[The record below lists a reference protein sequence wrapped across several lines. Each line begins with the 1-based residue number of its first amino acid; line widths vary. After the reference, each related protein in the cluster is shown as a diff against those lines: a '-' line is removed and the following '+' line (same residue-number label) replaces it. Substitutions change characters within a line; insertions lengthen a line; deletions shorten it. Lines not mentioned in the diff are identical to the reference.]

1 MILYFRREKTME
13 LYNKELIA
21 NLNQKIDTSAYY
33 MPDDLFR
40 SNIFVS
46 VRLEVKYAYVA
57 ILNTLLKSPN
67 YTKEGIAFVKDDNPE
82 TKKILATLTNKTI
95 DDEKMEDYIIELC
108 NDRLIEREKH
118 NIYVGN
124 FD

>member
-1 MILYFRREKTME
+1 ME